1 MPEHEWDSYCFICS
15 RTFVGCRLDK
25 CRNCGSTAIEHRRV
39 DQYRLMERNSDES
52 VLPDVAHAR

>member
-1 MPEHEWDSYCFICS
+1 MKHEEDSYCFICS
-15 RTFVGCRLDK
+15 RTFIGRRLKK
-25 CRNCGSTAIEHRRV
+25 CPRCGSTAIEHRRV